1 MKVHSLIFLV
11 IVEVTGCAP
20 RAEISSAPESIE
32 ARGSSIATVRTTVQQ
47 EAERISVS
55 EAVSEAPTETSIM
68 ATSVNGKL
76 RVTVLPLEIQE
87 ELSACACTFSPMN
100 YRDGSAFLT
109 GWLDPSDGAWMQING
124 NTENFTVDGEQN
136 ERTGGKNGRP
146 EVGDKTIYRLSNA
159 KYKSDLACK
168 ISNTCWE
175 SGECESISYE
185 CAITVRSIDATVTVP
200 ARGMC
205 GC

>member
-11 IVEVTGCAP
+11 VVGTAGCAP
-20 RAEISSAPESIE
+20 KTDISSALKSRE
-32 ARGSSIATVRTTVQQ
+32 ARESSIATARTTVQQ
-47 EAERISVS
+47 EAERASVS
-55 EAVSEAPTETSIM
+55 EAAPEAQTETAIM

-87 ELSACACTFSPMN
+87 KLSACACTFSAMN
-100 YRDGSAFLT
+100 YHDGSAFLA

-136 ERTGGKNGRP
+136 ERAGGKNGQP

-200 ARGMC
+200 AAGMC